1 MQKKYFY
8 WLAGFILLAGSF
20 FITGLSLAQSD
31 IGRQLG
37 AAAGASGANL
47 GAPMDPRLVVAFIIR
62 VLLGVV
68 GTVLLVLNIYAGF
81 LWMTA
86 GGNEEQVTS
95 AKTTIRN
102 ATIGL
107 VIVLSAY
114 SITRFISYSISGA
127 TSGFG
132 FGSFFGL

>member
-1 MQKKYFY
+1 MPKKYFY
-8 WLAGFILLAGSF
+8 LLAGLILLAGSF
-20 FITGLSLAQSD
+20 FITGLSLAQGED

-37 AAAGASGANL
+37 AAAGKSGANL

-62 VLLGVV
+62 ALLGVV
-68 GTVLLVLNIYAGF
+68 GTVLVVLNIYAGF

-86 GGNEEQVTS
+86 GGNEDQVTS

-107 VIVLSAY
+107 IVVLSAY
-114 SITRFISYSISGA
+114 SITRFAANLARSG
-127 TSGFG
+127 SGFG